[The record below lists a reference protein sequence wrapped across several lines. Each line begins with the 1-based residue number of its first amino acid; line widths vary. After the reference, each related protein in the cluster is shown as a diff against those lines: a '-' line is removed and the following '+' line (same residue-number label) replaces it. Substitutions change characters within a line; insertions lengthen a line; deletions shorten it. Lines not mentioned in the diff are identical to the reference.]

1 MIRRTSYLD
10 NSVVFPQTAMTRAWV
25 DQFRQYLESAYP
37 TTTIFHQLQTESKH
51 TPQVSVETPLARNQL
66 QPAI

>member
-10 NSVVFPQTAMTRAWV
+10 NSDVFTQTAMTPAWV

-37 TTTIFHQLQTESKH
+37 TTMVFYQFQTESKH
-51 TPQVSVETPLARNQL
+51 TPQVSVEILLVRSQL
-66 QPAI
+66 QPDI